1 MRKQTKLF
9 FVLSFLL
16 TACASLFACQGG
28 GGGGSGTVTG
38 NESGSAP
45 VNSEEMKEYKKAIM
59 RCYKTGGSRVVK
71 IEGKLNCY

>member
-1 MRKQTKLF
+1 MRKQISQF

-16 TACASLFACQGG
+16 TACASFFACQGG
-28 GGGGSGTVTG
+28 GGGGAVTG
-38 NESGSAP
+38 NENGSAP
-45 VNSEEMKEYKKAIM
+45 VNNEEMKEYKKAIM